1 MRRITYEIQGVK
13 GLMGSEVLNT
23 SISKWSYLIYCFVLF
38 GRVDEDRLRECS
50 PVLARL
56 FLQSIFI
63 SVDIRIREGHL
74 FCDCLCDSGPLYNGQ
89 VIVLRL
95 FYRRF
100 QVPRVLRQ
108 FGSLAL
114 RILTVSSFHTW
125 LTRVHWKMAA
135 YSLSSELTREVN
147 RRFLANECGDVLLEF
162 LSVKWI

>member
-1 MRRITYEIQGVK
+1 
-13 GLMGSEVLNT
+13 MGSEVLNT

-95 FYRRF
+95 FYQRF
-100 QVPRVLRQ
+100 QVFLSTKGFKAIWQSCIAHPYCILI
-108 FGSLAL
+108 SHLTNACAL
-114 RILTVSSFHTW
+114 KNGGLFSIVGAHQRSKSSFSRK
-125 LTRVHWKMAA
+125 RVRWRVIWISFRKMNINKF
-135 YSLSSELTREVN
+135 SE
-147 RRFLANECGDVLLEF
+147 
-162 LSVKWI
+162 

>member
-1 MRRITYEIQGVK
+1 MADSKENYFKDLRNKRIIGLRCTEHIGTQVK
-13 GLMGSEVLNT
+13 LFNLMG
-23 SISKWSYLIYCFVLF
+23 FF

-95 FYRRF
+95 FYQRF
-100 QVPRVLRQ
+100 EVLY
-108 FGSLAL
+108 F
-114 RILTVSSFHTW
+114 
-125 LTRVHWKMAA
+125 
-135 YSLSSELTREVN
+135 
-147 RRFLANECGDVLLEF
+147 
-162 LSVKWI
+162 